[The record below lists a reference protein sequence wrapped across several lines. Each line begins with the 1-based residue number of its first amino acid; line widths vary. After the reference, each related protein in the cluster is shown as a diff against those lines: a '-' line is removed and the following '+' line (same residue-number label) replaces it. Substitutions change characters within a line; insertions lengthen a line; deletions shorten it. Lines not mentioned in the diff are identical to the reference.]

1 MNLNQGKRHKQA
13 VQVLNKV
20 EYDSEGNPIGMMED
34 PSNPASANFGTPRE
48 PRRGGCYLGN
58 GSAYIAITGLLSTD
72 TVEVFDGSDI
82 PIISN
87 DRLDIAS
94 GNRIFGVKI
103 FRAGEL
109 WAKYNCSENS
119 GSITYDSSGNGNHGT
134 IVNAITTTPGENPQF
149 NTSVSRR
156 L

>member
-1 MNLNQGKRHKQA
+1 MRLQQGKRHKQA

-20 EYDSEGNPIGMMED
+20 EYDLDGNPIGMMED
-34 PSNPASANFGTPRE
+34 PSNPTSANFGTPRE
-48 PRRGGCYLGN
+48 PRRGGCYRGD
-58 GSAYIAITGLLSTD
+58 GSAYIEIIGLLSTD
-72 TVEVFDGSDI
+72 AVEVFDGSDT
-82 PIISN
+82 PTISN

-119 GSITYDSSGNGNHGT
+119 GSTAYDSSGNGNHGT
-134 IVNAITTTPGENPQF
+134 IVDAIITTPD
-149 NTSVSRR
+149 
-156 L
+156 